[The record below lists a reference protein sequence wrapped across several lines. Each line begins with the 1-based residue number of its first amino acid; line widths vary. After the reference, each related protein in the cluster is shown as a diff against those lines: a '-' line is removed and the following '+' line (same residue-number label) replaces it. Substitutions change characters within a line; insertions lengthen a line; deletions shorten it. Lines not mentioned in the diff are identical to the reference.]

1 MRRLRGI
8 DRAFQEY
15 EEGESSVSLEPSTS
29 NSGGVP
35 ARDGTC
41 LDGCCDSSNGHQCL
55 RNNMFLPAGV
65 DPLPQSSVKQG
76 KGLTAVTL

>member
-41 LDGCCDSSNGHQCL
+41 LDGCCDSHQCL
-55 RNNMFLPAGV
+55 GNNLFLPAGV